1 MNWEEKRLSREIGK
15 GAAAM
20 AGALATRHG
29 LDTAATRETAD
40 FLSQK
45 LAELSGLGRPLPP
58 SQQPIIIEGVAARL
72 PATAAAPAVAAK
84 PVSVPA
90 PPAARVPATMP
101 PPAAEARRTSPDP
114 VSVAEVQKAS
124 PEPVPARTS
133 AASSPARPLETPARR
148 PGRPKSAPSKERR
161 KLVAR
166 KSAAKAEKASQRSA
180 ARIGKTVFLRR
191 IVSLEDGQSYQ
202 DLRPHLKSLGMT
214 PDQYRR
220 KHGLPAHY
228 PMVPPALFLK
238 SAEYVVVATF

>member
-1 MNWEEKRLSREIGK
+1 MNWEEKRLSREIGR

-20 AGALATRHG
+20 AGALANRHG

-45 LAELSGLGRPLPP
+45 LAELSGLGKPLPA

-72 PATAAAPAVAAK
+72 PAPAAAPVVAAK
-84 PVSVPA
+84 PVPAAPAARTPAPMA
-90 PPAARVPATMP
+90 PPAPEARKTSPVAVVEVRKASSEPAT
-101 PPAAEARRTSPDP
+101 AR
-114 VSVAEVQKAS
+114 A
-124 PEPVPARTS
+124 S
-133 AASSPARPLETPARR
+133 AASSPARPSETPPRR

>member
-1 MNWEEKRLSREIGK
+1 M
-15 GAAAM
+15 
-20 AGALATRHG
+20 
-29 LDTAATRETAD
+29 
-40 FLSQK
+40 
-45 LAELSGLGRPLPP
+45 
-58 SQQPIIIEGVAARL
+58 
-72 PATAAAPAVAAK
+72 
-84 PVSVPA
+84 
-90 PPAARVPATMP
+90 
-101 PPAAEARRTSPDP
+101 
-114 VSVAEVQKAS
+114 
-124 PEPVPARTS
+124 
-133 AASSPARPLETPARR
+133 
-148 PGRPKSAPSKERR
+148 
-161 KLVAR
+161 AR